1 MRQTQLISIAIA
13 CGALPC
19 LAQNGARV
27 HHVGTP
33 VRQTIAPAKM
43 EAVSVETLPN
53 AVCTLQGRDDS
64 GATRTLRLY
73 ANDQG
78 RVRFHARAES
88 ETDNPARLDLQC
100 ETDGQV
106 MQHGIELRA
115 AAAAANAGARAA
127 ASARSGRVRPALS
140 GDPLLPSRDELVS
153 RGYPARPDPVQAP
166 EAYATWLRV
175 VSSEA
180 NVIEA
185 KTVLQPDRSHGPIPI
200 SPIGTISRT
209 WPTVGN
215 SNNWSGFG
223 LHQDTHV
230 VPLNPSAPY
239 DWVSG
244 EWYVPSV
251 TGELFIQDDSSLW
264 VGLDGLTSNDV
275 LQDGTEQQA
284 FGMSAFG
291 AQWTIATYYAW
302 VEFFP
307 LGEQLITNFDVNPGD
322 HLLGQVWLGN
332 AGSGPTMNGAF
343 GVCLLYNLTTN
354 TNTIVYIPI
363 PAGVTFTGSSAEW
376 IMERPTVNGALPDL
390 SNYGAAWMWNAYAER
405 SNGTVVNSNGNPYA
419 DTLTMVNGSNR
430 LSTVFRIND
439 TAMLFSWIAFR

>member
-1 MRQTQLISIAIA
+1 MRQKQLISIAMA
-13 CGALPC
+13 CAALPC

-27 HHVGTP
+27 HHIGTP
-33 VRQTIAPAKM
+33 VRQTVAPAKM
-43 EAVSVETLPN
+43 EAVSVDTLPN

-64 GATRTLRLY
+64 GATRILRLY
-73 ANDQG
+73 ADDQG
-78 RVRFHARAES
+78 RVRLHARAES

-100 ETDGQV
+100 EANDQV
-106 MQHGIELRA
+106 MQHSIELRA

-127 ASARSGRVRPALS
+127 AHVRPGRVRPALS

-153 RGYPARPDPVQAP
+153 RGYPVRPDPVQSP

-185 KTVLQPDRSHGPIPI
+185 KTVLQPDRSHGPF
-200 SPIGTISRT
+200 PIGQSTS
-209 WPTVGN
+209 WPSVST

-223 LHQDTHV
+223 LYQDPKV
-230 VPLNPSAPY
+230 FDPLPPAPY

-251 TGELFIQDDSSLW
+251 TGELFIQDASSLW

-284 FGMSAFG
+284 IGMSVFG
-291 AQWTIATYYAW
+291 TQWSITTYYAW

-307 LGEQLITNFDVNPGD
+307 LAEQRITNFEVNPGD
-322 HLLGQVWLGN
+322 HIMGQVWLGN
-332 AGSGPTMNGAF
+332 AGSRPTMNGIF

-354 TNTIVYIPI
+354 AYTTVYIPI

-376 IMERPTVNGALPDL
+376 IMERPTINNALPDL
-390 SNYGAAWMWNAYAER
+390 ANYGAAWMWNAYAER
-405 SNGTVVNSNGNPYA
+405 SDGTVVNSNGNPYA
-419 DTLTMVNGSNR
+419 DTITMVNGSNR
-430 LSTVFRIND
+430 LSTVYRIND
-439 TAMLFSWIAFR
+439 TAMLFSWLAFK